1 MTVRARGFTLI
12 EMLLAVSLVA
22 LIMIMAYSGL
32 EASIKMAD
40 SGEAFIDRSSR
51 ARITHEFLRKQLGRL
66 LPLSFQQDGGK
77 NITFEGESERVRFV
91 GPMPGYL
98 GRGGAYVQELY
109 VERSGRS
116 NTLNFRFA
124 MLNQYEEGDIEQEEP
139 VALITGLGSVKFS
152 FKTVDNTGKVSDWAS
167 EFGKISNNQQLPLAI
182 RVNWQP
188 DKDNP
193 MQLPLL
199 EVPMLVDANVLRPT
213 ARFSNSAPTQ

>member
-109 VERSGRS
+109 FARGNQGSV
-116 NTLNFRFA
+116 LNYRFH
-124 MLNQYEEGDIEQEEP
+124 MLNGFDEDKFEQVEP
-139 VALITGLGSVKFS
+139 VALLEGVARGNFS
-152 FKTVDNTGKVSDWAS
+152 FRSVDPQGTLKDWSGDWEDGQSVPLMVRLDLEMTPESRLKVP
-167 EFGKISNNQQLPLAI
+167 QLVVAM
-182 RVNWQP
+182 V
-188 DKDNP
+188 
-193 MQLPLL
+193 
-199 EVPMLVDANVLRPT
+199 VDANVARTTP
-213 ARFSNSAPTQ
+213 RFSNSTAVAR